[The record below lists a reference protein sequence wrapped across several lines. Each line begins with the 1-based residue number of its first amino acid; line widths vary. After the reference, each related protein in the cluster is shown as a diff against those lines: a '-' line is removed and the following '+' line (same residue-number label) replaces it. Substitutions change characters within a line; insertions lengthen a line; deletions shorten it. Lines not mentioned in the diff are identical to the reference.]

1 MAITVSF
8 LIAVRHDPMQLACRI
23 AEVQDYVDEI
33 VVVHD
38 GRCEDQ
44 TTTVARKCGCRVIIA
59 PYEGYCEPQR
69 KLGLEVCTGDWVLVG
84 DADEV
89 FTPEFLKILRPTIAR
104 AVRQHGNGV
113 GLGRLE
119 LNSVPQE
126 ISSHVRLFERTTVH
140 LSEVIHSFPTGLVR
154 PLRLRGAQFV
164 HHSITDGPTGDP
176 AAVREKS
183 LRYDGIQTKLRV
195 KYADQ
200 PTIVAEF
207 LSAVYNTGG
216 SDAED

>member
-1 MAITVSF
+1 MTITVSF
-8 LIAVRHDPMQLACRI
+8 LIAVRHDPIQLACRI

-44 TTTVARKCGCRVIIA
+44 TTTVARKCGCKVIIA

-69 KLGLEVCTGDWVLVG
+69 KLGLEVCTGDWVLMG

-89 FTPEFLKILRPTIAR
+89 FTPEFLKILRPTIER
-104 AVRQHGNGV
+104 AIQVPGNGV

-119 LNSVPQE
+119 LNLVPQK
-126 ISSHVRLFERTTVH
+126 ISPHVRLFERATVR
-140 LSEVIHSFPTGLVR
+140 LSDVIHSFPKGLTR
-154 PLRLRGAQFV
+154 PLRLNGIQFV
-164 HHSITDGPTGDP
+164 HHSITDGPTADP
-176 AAVREKS
+176 DVAREKN